1 MPSGV
6 IRTPCPLRLPSAYS
20 PSNSTSGLPF
30 SVHFRIP
37 RPDANPSLHGPDHVT
52 DSFGAGSG
60 FQTLHGL
67 FVVVIQS
74 GGVGLSFW
82 AIASDVTN
90 NIVAV
95 AMMMPGRFIGR
106 PQSLLPSPLEGE
118 GGPKDRKGGYAAAAF
133 LRLASRREST

>member
-1 MPSGV
+1 MLKRYWQIQIVLPSPVRSWSSTHAPSTRLPSGV
-6 IRTPCPLRLPSAYS
+6 IKVPCPLRLPFAYS

-30 SVHFRIP
+30 SVQRKIP
-37 RPDANPSLHGPDHVT
+37 RPDAKPSLHGPDHVT
-52 DSFGAGSG
+52 DSSGWGSG

-74 GGVGLSFW
+74 GGAGFSFW

-95 AMMMPGRFIGR
+95 
-106 PQSLLPSPLEGE
+106 
-118 GGPKDRKGGYAAAAF
+118 
-133 LRLASRREST
+133 